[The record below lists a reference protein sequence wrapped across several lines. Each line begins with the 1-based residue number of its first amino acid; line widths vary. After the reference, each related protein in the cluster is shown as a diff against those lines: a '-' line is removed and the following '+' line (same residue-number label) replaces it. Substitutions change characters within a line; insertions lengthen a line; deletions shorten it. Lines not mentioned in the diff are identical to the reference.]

1 MNNNDD
7 TRFMKQAV
15 GLAKT
20 AYERGFSPVGA
31 VLTKDNQPID
41 AAYSQRKIGNLM
53 HAEYMLMTANQVN
66 GLAGMTLYTTLE
78 PCLMC
83 TGMAIVGKIDRVV
96 YLLPDYWGSGVHNTD
111 HHTPYMKSREIVFH
125 RMGVGEAGSDARNMV
140 VLCVEMW
147 KTYLTKQGHEWAI
160 EGMLGSELPKL

>member
-7 TRFMKQAV
+7 YKFMREAV
-15 GLAKT
+15 DLAKQ

-31 VLTKDNQPID
+31 VLTKDGQPID

-53 HAEYMLMTANQVN
+53 HAEYMLMVGNQVR

-96 YLLPDYWGSGVHNTD
+96 YLLDDCWGGSQVNLRHDTEYMQSRDTKIEQIGDWLSPDVRD
-111 HHTPYMKSREIVFH
+111 LHTI
-125 RMGVGEAGSDARNMV
+125 
-140 VLCVEMW
+140 CIEMW
-147 KTYLTKQGHEWAI
+147 KTYLTKTGHAWAI
-160 EGMLGSELPKL
+160 TGMLGL

>member
-1 MNNNDD
+1 LNNIDD
-7 TRFMKQAV
+7 TKFMKEAV
-15 GLAKT
+15 DLAKR

-31 VLTKDNQPID
+31 VLTKDGQPID
-41 AAYSQRKIGNLM
+41 ATYSQRKIGNLM
-53 HAEYMLMTANQVN
+53 HAEYMLMSGNQVR

-96 YLLPDYWGSGVHNTD
+96 YLLQDHWGSGPGNISHV
-111 HHTPYMKSREIVFH
+111 TPYMQSRNTVFDAYQFDTVDDRNLH
-125 RMGVGEAGSDARNMV
+125 RVC
-140 VLCVEMW
+140 LEMW

-160 EGMLGSELPKL
+160 EGMLGITE